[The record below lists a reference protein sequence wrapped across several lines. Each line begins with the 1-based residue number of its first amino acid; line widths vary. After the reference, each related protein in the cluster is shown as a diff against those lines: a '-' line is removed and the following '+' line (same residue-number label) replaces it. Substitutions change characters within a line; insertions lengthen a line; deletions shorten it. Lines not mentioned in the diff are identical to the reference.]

1 MARNNHLQRVPVEG
15 VPDGAFCMGVSDGF
29 GDFLVGP
36 RLPVGNV
43 PRSLQHLLLEFC
55 AVNFYGNGELLDFSG
70 QVEVQFPPG
79 LLIDL
84 GVTAADL
91 AFGFGLGVGA
101 GLETAGR
108 FSALESETAELDSVK
123 DKSPLA
129 PHIAVVDLNKS
140 GIVEI
145 HPINIYPCRQGA
157 KLVAHESV
165 KLLYYAR

>member
-1 MARNNHLQRVPVEG
+1 
-15 VPDGAFCMGVSDGF
+15 MGVSDGF
-29 GDFLVGP
+29 GDFLVGS

-43 PRSLQHLLLEFC
+43 PRRFQHLRLELS
-55 AVNFYGNGELLDFSG
+55 AVDFYGNGEFLDFSG

-84 GVTAADL
+84 GVSAPDFPL
-91 AFGFGLGVGA
+91 GLGFGVGA
-101 GLETAGR
+101 GFETAGR
-108 FSALESETAELDSVK
+108 FPALESEAAELDSVK

-129 PHIAVVDLNKS
+129 PHVAVVDLNKS
-140 GIVEI
+140 GIVEV

-157 KLVAHESV
+157 KWVAPESV